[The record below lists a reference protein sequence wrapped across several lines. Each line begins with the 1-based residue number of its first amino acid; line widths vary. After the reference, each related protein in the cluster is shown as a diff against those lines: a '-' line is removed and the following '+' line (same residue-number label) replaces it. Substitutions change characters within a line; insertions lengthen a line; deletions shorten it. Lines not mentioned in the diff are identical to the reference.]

1 MSRRIDAHTARTQF
15 GHVMDLA
22 TKNNERIFV
31 DRRGQPAVVIMGVE
45 DYLAHVS
52 DPPEWLKSIRA
63 EAKAKGLDK
72 MTMEEIDAEIAEYR
86 REKWE
91 AKLAAAK

>member
-1 MSRRIDAHTARTQF
+1 
-15 GHVMDLA
+15 MDLA

-52 DPPEWLKSIRA
+52 DAPDWLKSIRA
-63 EAKAKGLDK
+63 EAKDKGLDK

-86 REKWE
+86 REKRE